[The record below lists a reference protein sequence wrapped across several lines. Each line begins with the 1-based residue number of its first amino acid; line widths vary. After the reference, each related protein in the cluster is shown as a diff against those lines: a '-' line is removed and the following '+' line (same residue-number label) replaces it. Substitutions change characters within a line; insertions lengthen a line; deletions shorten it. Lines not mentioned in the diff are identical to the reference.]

1 MLRRVRGAHQED
13 ICISAFDFHLRLIA
27 TGCTNGEIALYDF
40 ELSKVEG
47 LLIAHTADITGL
59 EFMSP
64 YPILLSSSIDCTVC
78 IWGVRPIAEK
88 LQNICLKRFIN
99 LSW

>member
-1 MLRRVRGAHQED
+1 MLRRVRGAHQEE
-13 ICISAFDFHLRLIA
+13 ISISAFDFHLGLIA
-27 TGCTNGEIALYDF
+27 TGCINGEIALYDF

-64 YPILLSSSIDCTVC
+64 YPLLLSSSSDCTVC
-78 IWGVRPIAEK
+78 IWGVRPITEK